1 MTTSFIE
8 TTETSSKNNDQK
20 SSPVDMRRVGV
31 VILGG
36 GQGTRLHPLTSTRC
50 KPAISFA
57 GKYRLIDFAIS
68 NAIHSFCS
76 KIYVITQFLSTSLHK
91 HLTRTYAGNNVF
103 SNAYVDILSAE
114 QRPTDH
120 SWYAGTADAVR
131 LNMDYLTEA
140 SVDYYLILSGDQ
152 IYSMDFRKM
161 VSFAQKTDADLVVA
175 SLLVNETDAKRMGIM
190 KIDASHQINQFVEK
204 PQQKEVLDTLK
215 ISSSQR
221 KHLTLHST
229 PKTPFL
235 GSMGIYLF
243 KREALI
249 KLLEEESRE
258 DFGKHLIP
266 AQIAKGNTYAYVHNG
281 FWEDIGT
288 IKSFYE
294 ANIALTY
301 PQAVFNYYDEKFPLI
316 CAPTKLP
323 GSRITNTQIKHSIIC
338 DGCILEAKQIT
349 HSIIGPRKMID
360 SGTVI
365 KHSYLMGND
374 FYQPPHSPRFPEK
387 LHIGKNCLIQK
398 TIIDKDVHIGD
409 NVTLINKDN
418 LNHYDSEN
426 VYIRDGII
434 VVARGASLPD
444 GYTL

>member
-1 MTTSFIE
+1 MD
-8 TTETSSKNNDQK
+8 TELLKPKISSKTPPKN
-20 SSPVDMRRVGV
+20 SYVDMNKVGV

-36 GQGTRLHPLTSTRC
+36 GQGTRLYPLTDSRC

-57 GKYRLIDFAIS
+57 GKYRLIDIAIS
-68 NAIHSFCS
+68 NAIHSACS

-91 HLTRTYAGNNVF
+91 HICRTYTGNNIF
-103 SNAYVDILSAE
+103 NDSYVDILTAE
-114 QRPTDH
+114 QRPTNH
-120 SWYAGTADAVR
+120 TWYAGTADAVR

-152 IYSMDFRKM
+152 IYSMDFTPL
-161 VSFAQKTDADLVVA
+161 VAFAHKTDADLVVS
-175 SLLVNETDAKRMGIM
+175 SLLVNEEDAKRMGIM
-190 KIDASHQINQFVEK
+190 KINPQHQIQQFVEK
-204 PQQKEVLDTLK
+204 PQQKEILDTLK
-215 ISSSQR
+215 INSTQR
-221 KHLTLHST
+221 KHLSPHSSS
-229 PKTPFL
+229 KTPFL

-266 AQIAKGNTYAYVHNG
+266 VQIAKGNTYAYIHNG

-288 IKSFYE
+288 IRSFYE

-301 PQAVFNYYDEKFPLI
+301 PEPVFNYYNENSPLI

-323 GSRITNTQIKHSIIC
+323 GSRINNTQVKHSIIC
-338 DGCILEAKQIT
+338 DGCDIEAKEIT
-349 HSIIGPRKMID
+349 HSIIGPRQIIGA
-360 SGTVI
+360 GTIV

-374 FYQPPHSPRFPEK
+374 FYQPPLTNRFPEK
-387 LHIGKNCLIQK
+387 LHIGKNCVIKK
-398 TIIDKDVHIGD
+398 TIIDKDVSIGND
-409 NVTLINKDN
+409 VKLINKDN
-418 LNHYDSEN
+418 LTHYDSEH

-434 VVARGASLPD
+434 IVARGSTLPD